1 MNPLP
6 RIQPQ
11 TLAIVHLDT
20 SAGPMRISVSE
31 EEDGT
36 LFAERVCSRMP
47 HVFPVRTGTM
57 KKRSRSLNRDASKLV
72 QEAIDDI
79 ESFAEVKAAR
89 QINLP

>member
-1 MNPLP
+1 MNSLP

-20 SAGPMRISVSE
+20 TAGPMRISISE

-36 LFAERVCSRMP
+36 LFAERVCSRLP
-47 HVFPVRTGTM
+47 HVFPVRTGSL
-57 KKRSRSLNRDASKLV
+57 KKSRSLNRDATKLV

-79 ESFAEVKAAR
+79 ESFAEVTAAR
-89 QINLP
+89 QIELK